1 MSKNQQM
8 YRNKL
13 NEIKGNHN
21 TNLKPYPP
29 LRWLLPL
36 GQITASF
43 QLLRTEMCLTIFCIT
58 KGRPPI

>member
-36 GQITASF
+36 GQITVSHPNAKYRNVSHNI
-43 QLLRTEMCLTIFCIT
+43 LYH
-58 KGRPPI
+58 KG